1 MGFCCCATWY
11 SNWMLNRD
19 FRLMIRV
26 ECISPFVYLR
36 SCVTQTGSASI
47 PETNRGE
54 SRGIVAS
61 PFFPPPPLLWFSARR
76 VNSICSDKQR
86 PNMALIPCNWGWITI
101 CSPTLHK
108 GVYSST
114 VFERVEW
121 TRQSVSV
128 RVAGV
133 LSHDYFL
140 ISEIW
145 FFCVLLYTYIQIYT
159 SPRNSFPIKSFL
171 ETRFSIDQ

>member
-1 MGFCCCATWY
+1 MYLSLRVSPLVRDSDRVSLDSWNK
-11 SNWMLNRD
+11 SRRISRNRCEPV
-19 FRLMIRV
+19 FSSPLPRLSV
-26 ECISPFVYLR
+26 
-36 SCVTQTGSASI
+36 
-47 PETNRGE
+47 
-54 SRGIVAS
+54 
-61 PFFPPPPLLWFSARR
+61 RR

-86 PNMALIPCNWGWITI
+86 PSMALIPCNWGWITI

-133 LSHDYFL
+133 FYLTTIFWFL
-140 ISEIW
+140 KSG
-145 FFCVLLYTYIQIYT
+145 FSAFYYIRIYRST
-159 SPRNSFPIKSFL
+159 LPL
-171 ETRFSIDQ
+171 ETVFQSNPSSKHVSRSISKADTIFIVGLSRLIISDSYILIGTAL

>member
-26 ECISPFVYLR
+26 ECISARAWLR
-36 SCVTQTGSASI
+36 QGQPRFLKQIA
-47 PETNRGE
+47 ENLEE
-54 SRGIVAS
+54 SLRAR
-61 PFFPPPPLLWFSARR
+61 FFLPLLLPRLRLSARR

-133 LSHDYFL
+133 FYLTTIFWFL
-140 ISEIW
+140 KSG
-145 FFCVLLYTYIQIYT
+145 FSAFYYIRIYRST
-159 SPRNSFPIKSFL
+159 LRNTFPIKSFL
-171 ETRFSIDQ
+171 ETRSSIDQ

>member
-86 PNMALIPCNWGWITI
+86 PSMALIPCNWGWITI

-133 LSHDYFL
+133 FYLTTIFWFL
-140 ISEIW
+140 KSG
-145 FFCVLLYTYIQIYT
+145 FSAFYYIHIYRST
-159 SPRNSFPIKSFL
+159 LRNTFPIKSFL